1 MEAIIKLFTIVI
13 DWDGTCTID
22 TGRYGVD
29 IQIYTTP
36 LWPLVVWLSKEVRP
50 RVRLILVTGNPE
62 INEKYHNIFDEV
74 IVRPFPHEPRET
86 YYARYFQ
93 WKVDTIREIQP
104 DLAID
109 DDMQV
114 CRILNQDGINALWT
128 PAFAFNGI
136 KVGEAGECD
145 LRPNS
150 MLPADS
156 E

>member
-1 MEAIIKLFTIVI
+1 
-13 DWDGTCTID
+13 
-22 TGRYGVD
+22 
-29 IQIYTTP
+29 
-36 LWPLVVWLSKEVRP
+36 
-50 RVRLILVTGNPE
+50 LILVTGNPE